1 MGERYTLSIDIGTGS
16 ARAALVDA
24 NGRIVA
30 MAAREHEQIVP
41 QFGWARNEVPCKTN
55 PLGVKGVGESGCTA
69 SLACVMSAV
78 IDALSVHG
86 VTAMDMPAT
95 PERVWRA
102 IRGK

>member
-41 QFGWARNEVPCKTN
+41 QFGWAEQRPEEWW
-55 PLGVKGVGESGCTA
+55 KGTVETICTLLDAHPGSA
-69 SLACVMSAV
+69 SRIEAIAAC
-78 IDALSVHG
+78 G
-86 VTAMDMPAT
+86 Q
-95 PERVWRA
+95 
-102 IRGK
+102 